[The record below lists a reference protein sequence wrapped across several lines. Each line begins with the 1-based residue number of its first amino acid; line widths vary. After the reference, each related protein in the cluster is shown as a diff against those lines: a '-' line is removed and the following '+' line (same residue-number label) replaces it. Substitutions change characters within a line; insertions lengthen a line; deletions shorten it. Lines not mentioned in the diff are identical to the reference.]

1 MTNIRYFFMD
11 YSMMCIYL
19 YILFKYCFMQS
30 SMLNLKFIAC
40 SLLTIFVNV
49 ISIGYNKLS
58 IETIDTMMFL
68 CHMLFVKTLFAIISD
83 FIILMC
89 GILFYFGFAETI
101 LFVSLIYISIVSRTQ
116 KNNNVNI
123 NNTIVKKI
131 FDNISKL
138 VEKISNL
145 VKCMNCRQ
153 QIIKYISLI
162 AVKIYYHIK
171 NKSSM
176 LSQNTKSQQ
185 VIMHMSQIVTQM
197 KMNIFNA
204 MIPIATNYFFG
215 FSGQNMSTPDFSSN
229 TNTKNIFD
237 SIFEKMP
244 TNIYD
249 DINDD
254 INDDISDDINDD
266 NDNIDNNNFDNVN
279 RFMLNNKNILPEED
293 FEDKEYKEYK
303 NISNIDINMN
313 FLNNS
318 SIDDL
323 DSIEDLDDN
332 ASIMK
337 PSTNTINSEPTP
349 EKKVQTEQERK
360 LELKKKLRQRI
371 KSKRNGQPDFDKL
384 LESAFT
390 KNNIE
395 KIVKQMSNKNININS
410 LGLN

>member
-1 MTNIRYFFMD
+1 
-11 YSMMCIYL
+11 
-19 YILFKYCFMQS
+19 
-30 SMLNLKFIAC
+30 
-40 SLLTIFVNV
+40 
-49 ISIGYNKLS
+49 
-58 IETIDTMMFL
+58 
-68 CHMLFVKTLFAIISD
+68 
-83 FIILMC
+83 
-89 GILFYFGFAETI
+89 
-101 LFVSLIYISIVSRTQ
+101 
-116 KNNNVNI
+116 
-123 NNTIVKKI
+123 
-131 FDNISKL
+131 
-138 VEKISNL
+138 
-145 VKCMNCRQ
+145 MNCGQ

-185 VIMHMSQIVTQM
+185 VIMHMSQIITQM

-215 FSGQNMSTPDFSSN
+215 FSGQNMSTPNFSSN

-254 INDDISDDINDD
+254 VNDDVNDYDD
-266 NDNIDNNNFDNVN
+266 IDNNNFEDVN

-337 PSTNTINSEPTP
+337 PSTNTTNTEPIP

-360 LELKKKLRQRI
+360 LELKKNL
-371 KSKRNGQPDFDKL
+371 DKEL
-384 LESAFT
+384 NQKEMDNL
-390 KNNIE
+390 IL
-395 KIVKQMSNKNININS
+395 INY
-410 LGLN
+410 

>member
-11 YSMMCIYL
+11 YSMICVYL

-30 SMLNLKFIAC
+30 SILNLKFLAC
-40 SLLTIFVNV
+40 TSLTIFVNV
-49 ISIGYNKLS
+49 ISIGYNQLS

-83 FIILMC
+83 FIILAC

-123 NNTIVKKI
+123 NNTIIKKI
-131 FDNISKL
+131 VDNISKL
-138 VEKISNL
+138 VQKICSFI
-145 VKCMNCRQ
+145 KCVNCKK
-153 QIIKYISLI
+153 QIIEYISLI
-162 AVKIYYHIK
+162 AVKIYYHVK

-176 LSQNTKSQQ
+176 LSKNTKSQQ
-185 VIMHMSQIVTQM
+185 VIMHISQIMTQM

-215 FSGQNMSTPDFSSN
+215 FSGQNMSTPNFSSS
-229 TNTKNIFD
+229 TETKNIFD
-237 SIFEKMP
+237 GIFEKMP
-244 TNIYD
+244 NNIYD
-249 DINDD
+249 DI
-254 INDDISDDINDD
+254 DD
-266 NDNIDNNNFDNVN
+266 NDFNDNYFNDNNK
-279 RFMLNNKNILPEED
+279 FMLDNENILPKED
-293 FEDKEYKEYK
+293 FEEKENKEYK

-323 DSIEDLDDN
+323 DNIEDLDDN
-332 ASIMK
+332 VSTIK
-337 PSTNTINSEPTP
+337 PSINIESVP
-349 EKKVQTEQERK
+349 EKKIQTEEERK

-395 KIVKQMSNKNININS
+395 KIMKQMSNKNININS

>member
-30 SMLNLKFIAC
+30 NMLNLKFIAC

-162 AVKIYYHIK
+162 TVKIYYHIK

-185 VIMHMSQIVTQM
+185 VIMHISQIVTQM

-254 INDDISDDINDD
+254 INDD
-266 NDNIDNNNFDNVN
+266 NDNIDNNNFDDVN

-360 LELKKKLRQRI
+360 LELKKNL
-371 KSKRNGQPDFDKL
+371 DKEL
-384 LESAFT
+384 NQKEMDNL
-390 KNNIE
+390 IL
-395 KIVKQMSNKNININS
+395 INY
-410 LGLN
+410 

>member
-11 YSMMCIYL
+11 YSMICIYL

-40 SLLTIFVNV
+40 TSLTIFVNV

-123 NNTIVKKI
+123 NNTIVKKLV
-131 FDNISKL
+131 DNISKL
-138 VEKISNL
+138 VQKICSFI
-145 VKCMNCRQ
+145 KCVNCRQ
-153 QIIKYISLI
+153 QIIEYISLI
-162 AVKIYYHIK
+162 AVKIYYHVK

-185 VIMHMSQIVTQM
+185 VIMHISQIVTQI
-197 KMNIFNA
+197 KMSIFNA

-215 FSGQNMSTPDFSSN
+215 FSGQNISTPNFSSKA
-229 TNTKNIFD
+229 NTKNIFD

-244 TNIYD
+244 NNIYD
-249 DINDD
+249 DMNDDTND
-254 INDDISDDINDD
+254 INDDDDIY
-266 NDNIDNNNFDNVN
+266 NNNFDDVN

-293 FEDKEYKEYK
+293 FEEKENKEYK

-332 ASIMK
+332 VSTIQSPNSIA
-337 PSTNTINSEPTP
+337 PNEPIP
-349 EKKVQTEQERK
+349 EKSEQTEQERK
-360 LELKKKLRQRI
+360 MELRKKLRQRI

>member
-1 MTNIRYFFMD
+1 
-11 YSMMCIYL
+11 
-19 YILFKYCFMQS
+19 
-30 SMLNLKFIAC
+30 
-40 SLLTIFVNV
+40 
-49 ISIGYNKLS
+49 
-58 IETIDTMMFL
+58 
-68 CHMLFVKTLFAIISD
+68 
-83 FIILMC
+83 MC

-101 LFVSLIYISIVSRTQ
+101 LFISLIYISIVSRTQ

-153 QIIKYISLI
+153 QIIKYISLV

-254 INDDISDDINDD
+254 ISDD
-266 NDNIDNNNFDNVN
+266 NDNIDNNNFDDVN